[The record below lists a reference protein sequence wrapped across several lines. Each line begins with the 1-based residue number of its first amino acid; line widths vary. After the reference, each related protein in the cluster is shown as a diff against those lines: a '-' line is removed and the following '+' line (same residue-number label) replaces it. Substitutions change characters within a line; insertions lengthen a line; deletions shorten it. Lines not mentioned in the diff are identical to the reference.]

1 MLDWMGEQSRRRTR
15 YDWVAV
21 QAYFNQGNGFVA
33 CQKKFG
39 FSHTAWIKAI
49 KRGVLRIPSHGH
61 TPGDRRR
68 KFDWAAIQRFYD
80 EGNSYR
86 RCRQEFRF
94 AAASWTKA
102 VRRGELTAR
111 ARRIPLPELLLKP
124 RTRRTVKKYL
134 LAAGILVNVC
144 EECGL
149 SEWRGKPIT
158 IQVDHRNGIRDDHRF
173 ENLRMLCPNCHS
185 QTDTFGARNLKRL
198 REMVS

>member
-1 MLDWMGEQSRRRTR
+1 MLELRKRPR
-15 YDWVAV
+15 YDWEAV
-21 QAYFNQGNGFVA
+21 QAFIDNGNGFVA
-33 CQKKFG
+33 CQKNFG
-39 FSHTAWIKAI
+39 FTHTAWIKAI
-49 KRGVLRIPSHGH
+49 KRGTLRIPRLGSGE
-61 TPGDRRR
+61 GDRRR
-68 KFDWAAIQRFYD
+68 RFDWSAIQRFYD
-80 EGNSYR
+80 AGNSYR
-86 RCRQEFRF
+86 KCRQEFGF
-94 AAASWTKA
+94 SAGSWTKA
-102 VRRGELTAR
+102 VRRGELRAR

-134 LAAGILVNVC
+134 LEAGILSNVC

-198 REMVS
+198 RENIPS